1 MGKLLKYLLLL
12 CKTIYDVGLLR
23 ITLRFIFELRNLID
37 SFFYRFFIYRF
48 YKLNYLKYWNSWHFN
63 NPYKIKNDSF
73 ESKLKIEKIDLNILN
88 KEITLIEP
96 INWNKYFKSRLA
108 NFYLNYFDWSKKLIL
123 DSFRNNNKNNNL
135 RNKLIF
141 LIDSWID
148 FNSKNYGDGWHP
160 YTVSLR
166 IRNWIWIFRLFP
178 EIINK
183 KRINFL
189 WIQMNWL
196 NKHQEIHLGGNH
208 YLENLMSLVIS
219 SIQFNDSRSVRIFEK
234 SIIKLER
241 ELNKQILKDGGHE
254 ERSSSYHLSLLS
266 TLVELGCFLQ
276 YEKGLRPIWII
287 EKIKIMS
294 DWSRKIILNNSKY
307 PRFNDS
313 IFDDQININHI
324 ISFSMSYLNQ
334 KNFLLDKYS
343 LHNLLISKIF
353 KNNIYKSKFNNFL
366 LLNNFKDPHIESLP
380 HTGWIIFH
388 PSEDWEV
395 TFKGGISGPKYLHG
409 HAQSD
414 LLTFDIF
421 KKSNPIIVET
431 GTSEYDYSDI
441 RKYERSSKSHNV
453 MQFSN
458 EKYIKLEDFSEWSES
473 VEVWSSFRAARKPK
487 ILSLSS
493 GIDKNKFLWAE
504 CTYKPFQRYL
514 IYHQRILKMKV
525 SNENH
530 LYFFVTDK
538 VFAKRN
544 IYWRSN
550 IHLAPNQKRSIL
562 SNLYNSKNDNIL
574 SYSWNK
580 SWTANQFGKREPSE
594 SLILYGEFKRGKNIN
609 NIKLKLR

>member
-1 MGKLLKYLLLL
+1 MTKILNYCFLFF
-12 CKTIYDVGLLR
+12 KTIYDVGLPR
-23 ITLRFIFELRNLID
+23 ITLRFIFELRNLTNYI
-37 SFFYRFFIYRF
+37 FYRFFIFRLN
-48 YKLNYLKYWNSWHFN
+48 KLNHLKYWNSWDFN
-63 NPYKIKNDSF
+63 LLYEIKNDSLV
-73 ESKLKIEKIDLNILN
+73 SKLNVEKIKLYIFN

-96 INWNKYFKSRLA
+96 INWNKHFTSRLA
-108 NFYLNYFDWSKKLIL
+108 NFYLNYFDWSRKLISDYL
-123 DSFRNNNKNNNL
+123 RNNKKNNNL
-135 RNKLIF
+135 RIKLIF

-148 FNSKNYGDGWHP
+148 FNSNNYGDGWHP

-219 SIQFNDSRSVRIFEK
+219 SIQFNDSRSVKIFEK
-234 SIIKLER
+234 SIIKLEK

-254 ERSSSYHLSLLS
+254 ERSSSYHLNLLS
-266 TLVELGCFLQ
+266 TLVELACFLQ

-287 EKIKIMS
+287 EKIKIMT
-294 DWSRKIILNNSKY
+294 DWSTKIILNNSKY

-313 IFDDQININHI
+313 VFDDQINIKEI
-324 ISFSMSYLNQ
+324 INFSMSYLNQ
-334 KNFLLDKYS
+334 KNFLSNKHS
-343 LHNLLISKIF
+343 LHNILISRIF
-353 KNNIYKSKFNNFL
+353 KNNISKIKFNNYL
-366 LLNNFKDPHIESLP
+366 LANDFKDPYIESLT

-388 PSEDWEV
+388 PSKDWEV

-414 LLTFDIF
+414 ILTFDIF

-431 GTSEYDYSDI
+431 GTSEYDYSNI
-441 RKYERSSKSHNV
+441 RKYERSGNSHNV

-458 EKYIKLEDFSEWSES
+458 KKDINLEDFLDWSES

-493 GIDKNKFLWAE
+493 GIDKNNFLWAE

-530 LYFFVTDK
+530 LHFFVTDK
-538 VFAKRN
+538 VFARRN

-562 SNLYNSKNDNIL
+562 SNLYNSNNDNIL

-580 SWTANQFGKREPSE
+580 SWTSNQFGKRDPSE
-594 SLILYGEFKRGKNIN
+594 TLILYGQFKGGKNIN
-609 NIKLKLR
+609 NLKLKLI